1 MQDNTKIKIKRKL
14 FKRNTEDNW
23 LELNIDSASIKPTF
37 KEVNHIKTCLTREY
51 TNNWIRIFR
60 LPLKRKII
68 TSLEIAS
75 PIGRKKKTL
84 PGSEAPRLSVEKGYI
99 SVVGQISSEAI

>member
-1 MQDNTKIKIKRKL
+1 MQDNTKIKIKGKL
-14 FKRNTEDNW
+14 FKRNTGDNW
-23 LELNIDSASIKPTF
+23 LELSIDSASIKPTF
-37 KEVNHIKTCLTREY
+37 KELNHIKTCLTREY

-75 PIGRKKKTL
+75 PIGRKKKNTF
-84 PGSEAPRLSVEKGYI
+84 R
-99 SVVGQISSEAI
+99 